1 MSLKGFGTHEG
12 KTECHL
18 EKQDLAVLAESKFFR
33 HFNGVEI
40 VYRTAGKGETEM
52 NEHHNNLRLAKS
64 SALVLQ

>member
-18 EKQDLAVLAESKFFR
+18 EKQDLAVLAECEFFG

-40 VYRTAGKGETEM
+40 VYRTTGKGETEM
-52 NEHHNNLRLAKS
+52 NEHYNILRLVKS
-64 SALVLQ
+64 NTLVLQ